1 MNDYNIRQAQ
11 KEDAIAIFNLIQE
24 LAVFEKLAHQVT
36 GTPESL
42 ADHLF
47 GTPAYAEAIV
57 AESQGQLIGFALFF
71 KTYSTFLTKPGL
83 YLEDIFVREP
93 HRGQGI
99 GKALLK
105 AVAQIAQERGY
116 GRLEW
121 SVLDWNETAI
131 AFYEKMGAEV
141 LPDWRICRV
150 TGESLQSMGNANLT
164 AE

>member
-24 LAVFEKLAHQVT
+24 LAVFEKLTHQVT
-36 GTPESL
+36 GSPESL

-83 YLEDIFVREP
+83 YLEDIFVREIY
-93 HRGQGI
+93 RGQGI
-99 GKALLK
+99 GKDLLK
-105 AVAQIAQERGY
+105 AVAQIAQERDY

-121 SVLDWNETAI
+121 SVLDWNENAI
-131 AFYEKMGAEV
+131 AFYQKMGAEI
-141 LPDWRICRV
+141 LPDWRICRILF
-150 TGESLQSMGNANLT
+150 GE
-164 AE
+164 

>member
-11 KEDAIAIFNLIQE
+11 RADAITLFSLIQG
-24 LAVFEKLAHQVT
+24 LAHYEKLTHQVT
-36 GTPESL
+36 GTPDTL

-71 KTYSTFLTKPGL
+71 RTYSTFLTKPGL
-83 YLEDIFVREP
+83 YLEDIFVQEP

-121 SVLDWNETAI
+121 TVLDWNESAI
-131 AFYEKMGAEV
+131 AFYQKMGAEV

-150 TGESLQSMGNANLT
+150 TGQSLQSMGNDLT

>member
-1 MNDYNIRQAQ
+1 MGTMNDYNIRQAQ

-24 LAVFEKLAHQVT
+24 LAVFEKLTHQVT
-36 GTPESL
+36 GSPESL

-83 YLEDIFVREP
+83 YLEDIFVREIY
-93 HRGQGI
+93 RGQGI
-99 GKALLK
+99 GKDLLK
-105 AVAQIAQERGY
+105 AVTQIAQERDY

-121 SVLDWNETAI
+121 SVLDWNENAI
-131 AFYEKMGAEV
+131 GFYQKMGAEV

-150 TGESLQSMGNANLT
+150 TFEG
-164 AE
+164 

>member
-11 KEDAIAIFNLIQE
+11 RADAIAIFNLIQE
-24 LAVFEKLAHQVT
+24 LAIFEKLTHQVT
-36 GTPESL
+36 GTPEAL

-83 YLEDIFVREP
+83 YLEDIFVREA
-93 HRGQGI
+93 HRSQGI

-105 AVAQIAQERGY
+105 AVVEIAQERGY

-121 SVLDWNETAI
+121 SVLDWNENAI
-131 AFYEKMGAEV
+131 AFYETMGAEV
-141 LPDWRICRV
+141 LPDWRICRA
-150 TGESLQSMGNANLT
+150 TLRG
-164 AE
+164 